1 MSITPVTARASVYAL
16 LTDGTTV
23 EIRPARTDDLPV
35 VQATH
40 EGMSSNNSYLR
51 FFNVSQLSAEQEAAR
66 VCRPSGS
73 DHAALLALCSGQV
86 VGVASYEVKDHG
98 PEAEIAIAVP
108 DNMHNRGIGTLLL
121 EHLVSDAGLR
131 GITTFTAAGADAER
145 RDAAGLH
152 GTPG

>member
-1 MSITPVTARASVYAL
+1 MICLRSEAM
-16 LTDGTTV
+16 
-23 EIRPARTDDLPV
+23 
-35 VQATH
+35 H
-40 EGMSSNNSYLR
+40 EGMSADNSYLR
-51 FFNVSQLSAEQEAAR
+51 FFNFSQLSAEQEAAR
-66 VCRPSGS
+66 ACRPSGA

-131 GITTFTAAGADAER
+131 GITTFTASAMTQNAEMQRVFRDAGLSARRQLER
-145 RDAAGLH
+145 RHHRVHLRPAGR
-152 GTPG
+152 